1 MLIDMMEG
9 TMRMAPDAGAE
20 QGVATPFVPDYGTAA
35 GTSAPERVEAVEQAQ
50 EPAVSEA
57 GTGAAKEQNAD
68 EATEQVKTRPWMAQ
82 LPKEQR
88 NDPEL
93 AKYRTM
99 GEGFKDLQNQVR
111 QLNEELGRLKG
122 EAQTDL
128 KDNGEQPQEG
138 KEVPIKYNDFAV
150 RLSEG
155 NDPMGVYTDSMVEG
169 LEGLGIPQDKAEA
182 RIGLMDK
189 AQNTAT
195 ERFVNE
201 GKKLTETILQ
211 RQWGKDYQSKRALM
225 AKGYMALGDG
235 DGSLQKALD
244 EQGASLSPAVWEVLS
259 RVGNLVSEDKAVG
272 SDKGRQA
279 VAKDPDVP
287 VTYTY

>member
-1 MLIDMMEG
+1 MLTDMMEG
-9 TMRMAPDAGAE
+9 KLRMAPDAGAE
-20 QGVATPFVPDYGTAA
+20 QGQATPFIPDYGTAA
-35 GTSAPERVEAVEQAQ
+35 GTSAPERVEAVAQAQ
-50 EPAVSEA
+50 EPVVDEA
-57 GTGAAKEQNAD
+57 GTGAAEGQNA
-68 EATEQVKTRPWMAQ
+68 EEKKAETVQTPAWMAQ
-82 LPKEQR
+82 LPKDMR
-88 NDPEL
+88 NNPEL

-99 GEGFKDLQNQVR
+99 GDAFKDLMAQATGKT
-111 QLNEELGRLKG
+111 EEARGSEEPE
-122 EAQTDL
+122 EA
-128 KDNGEQPQEG
+128 QPQEG
-138 KEVPIKYNDFAV
+138 KEVPIQYNNFAV

-155 NDPMGVYTDSMVEG
+155 NDPMGVYTDGMIEG
-169 LEGLGIPQDKAEA
+169 LQGLGIPQDKAEA
-182 RIGLMDK
+182 IIGLMDK

-211 RQWGKDYQSKRALM
+211 KQWGKDYQSKRALM

-259 RVGNLVSEDKAVG
+259 RVGNLVSEDRAVG